1 MNTFDLRPGLPKIK
15 SPTLV
20 ITGAA
25 DFITGPVCAGE
36 IATGITGSKKVILPD
51 TGHFIF
57 IEAADPFR
65 EAVRVF
71 LSAGA

>member
-1 MNTFDLRPGLPKIK
+1 MGILRTDDGR
-15 SPTLV
+15 TLSYREL
-20 ITGAA
+20 GR
-25 DFITGPVCAGE
+25 
-36 IATGITGSKKVILPD
+36 PD